1 MKRICL
7 CNETITDK
15 REGTGFVP
23 AEKARVEPEKPRLN
37 TERRGNRYDRGR
49 TSTRQRDY
57 TEVEEAEREK
67 ELFLVVFLFCFFLLF
82 GAGGVEGPCGP
93 KQTTTV
99 GRRPSPTRGMIFCH
113 LSCQESILIM
123 ISLHLALFESYELY
137 TAK

>member
-57 TEVEEAEREK
+57 TEVDEAEREK
-67 ELFLVVFLFCFFLLF
+67 EVVSGCFLILFFFAF
-82 GAGGVEGPCGP
+82 W
-93 KQTTTV
+93 
-99 GRRPSPTRGMIFCH
+99 GRRSGGSMRSKTNNNRGSSPLGMIFCH